1 LQWKWKI
8 QLDNAV
14 RTYIIGENEQFNYT
28 LLLDE
33 HSVAEH
39 QHLCFYLERNA
50 TLVAEIFIL
59 HRDVQVTI
67 DCVLRGQGSQARIV
81 GAYSVS
87 QSHKVQIKTMQHHQA
102 GNTRST
108 LLMKGVVRDSAY
120 AEYRGLIRIDKDAH
134 GSVASQENK
143 NMLLSNN
150 ARAVSVPSLEV
161 LTNDVHCF
169 HGSATGRC
177 DDEQLFYCATRGI
190 DEKAAQRLLLQ
201 AFFAGLFK
209 TEVFND
215 KIMALI
221 E

>member
-1 LQWKWKI
+1 
-8 QLDNAV
+8 LDNVV
-14 RTYIIGENEQFNYT
+14 RNYIVGENEQFNYA
-28 LLLDE
+28 LLIDE
-33 HSVAEH
+33 HSAVGH

-50 TLVAEIFIL
+50 VLVAEILIVRSDA
-59 HRDVQVTI
+59 HVTI
-67 DCVLRGQGSQARIV
+67 DCVLRGQGAQATIA
-81 GAYSVS
+81 GAYSMH
-87 QSHKVQIKTMQHHQA
+87 QSHKVQINTMQHHQA
-102 GNTRST
+102 AHTRST
-108 LLMKGVVRDSAY
+108 LVMRGVLRDSAHAQY
-120 AEYRGLIRIDKDAH
+120 HGLIRVDKDAH

-161 LTNDVHCF
+161 LTNDVQCF

-190 DEKAAQRLLLQ
+190 DEKTAQQLLMH

-209 TEVFND
+209 TKALND
-215 KIMALI
+215 QVYLLI